1 MADATLYCKT
11 CGDYKE
17 HMHLG
22 GRDCICSECGEK
34 NAAPNWREIE
44 AAVEKRKAANQAA
57 VAGRNAVSAAD
68 LGMTTTSQEQKDRI
82 ATRYLAGESAADL
95 AKEYG
100 VSGKTVRGYV
110 AYARQKA
117 RAAETNA
124 APAETPAAETE
135 TETPKEKTMKTKL
148 TDEKIAEIRADYAG
162 LLVEER
168 TRAAVLEL
176 AKKHGISEPTFRKYV
191 RLMDAKP
198 AKAGRPGRKGAKA
211 KRYNTENLHVRVP
224 RQEGRK
230 PEGFKAALSAL
241 VEAAVEARL
250 ADLEALVKAEVA
262 KSVSITESDLDG
274 RVEAA
279 LARALK

>member
-1 MADATLYCKT
+1 
-11 CGDYKE
+11 
-17 HMHLG
+17 
-22 GRDCICSECGEK
+22 
-34 NAAPNWREIE
+34 
-44 AAVEKRKAANQAA
+44 
-57 VAGRNAVSAAD
+57 
-68 LGMTTTSQEQKDRI
+68 MTATSQEQKDRI
-82 ATRYLAGESAADL
+82 AARYLAGESAADL

-198 AKAGRPGRKGAKA
+198 AKAGRPGRKGGKASQAAKA
-211 KRYNTENLHVRVP
+211 P